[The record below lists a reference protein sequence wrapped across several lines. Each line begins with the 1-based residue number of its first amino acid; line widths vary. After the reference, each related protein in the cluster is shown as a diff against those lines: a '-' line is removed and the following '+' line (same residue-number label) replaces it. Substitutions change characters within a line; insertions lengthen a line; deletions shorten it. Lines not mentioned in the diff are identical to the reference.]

1 MTEENTNLEAVGT
14 QPTTKRRSRK
24 NPAPR
29 TTTKRASRKPKVSE
43 NGITP
48 PTEEV
53 AAPNGDKA
61 PC

>member
-24 NPAPR
+24 SAAPR
-29 TTTKRASRKPKVSE
+29 TAAKRAARKPRVSE

-53 AAPNGDKA
+53 VGE
-61 PC
+61 